1 MKFSTSSSALS
12 LLALAATT
20 FSPDSLMFASAKPLL
35 LSKEKENDNN
45 ESLENGSEST
55 TASGSSPQFETP
67 ADPSLNG
74 SLSLVGLDPRQQL
87 TKAEAKFLEET
98 LRDVFNM
105 FPQENGMDL
114 VTRSVSIQQ
123 DIVNVPNDVSDGGIN
138 NGKKR
143 SSDQETEDHTLTT
156 IKCISANDVSDG
168 GINNGKKRSLRS
180 GDRGP
185 HLNNDKMHFRDD
197 EMCEYKFGPLK
208 GEVIPGCKFDISY
221 YRDCY
226 CHNCDDDFQ
235 PNDTRHPSSAP
246 SVHPLRKFLNNLDD
260 DNPPNDT
267 RHPSAAPSSAPSWA
281 PTSSSLPSSAPV
293 SALTN
298 TGVQIS
304 RSPKQPSIYQIHMMN
319 KKFCKILKASGFP
332 HFKKVRKCQFSR
344 GSIFKNL
351 GGN

>member
-74 SLSLVGLDPRQQL
+74 SLSLVGLDPRHQL

-143 SSDQETEDHTLTT
+143 S
-156 IKCISANDVSDG
+156 
-168 GINNGKKRSLRS
+168 LRS

-208 GEVIPGCKFDISY
+208 GEVIPGCVFDISY

-267 RHPSAAPSSAPSWA
+267 RHPSASPSLAPSSV
-281 PTSSSLPSSAPV
+281 PTSSSLPSSAPI
-293 SALTN
+293 SAPTD
-298 TGVQIS
+298 TGVQIK
-304 RSPKQPSIYQIHMMN
+304 RSPKEYNIYKLQMMN
-319 KKFCKILKASGFP
+319 IKFCKMLKASGFLN
-332 HFKKVRKCQFSR
+332 FKNVRKCQFKK

>member
-74 SLSLVGLDPRQQL
+74 SLSLVGLDPRHQL

-123 DIVNVPNDVSDGGIN
+123 KIAAVPNNGDGG
-138 NGKKR
+138 
-143 SSDQETEDHTLTT
+143 
-156 IKCISANDVSDG
+156 
-168 GINNGKKRSLRS
+168 NGKKRSLRS
-180 GDRGP
+180 GDRGRV
-185 HLNNDKMHFRDD
+185 NNDKMHFRDD

-208 GEVIPGCKFDISY
+208 GEVIPGCVFDISY

-267 RHPSAAPSSAPSWA
+267 RHPSASPSLAPSSV

-293 SALTN
+293 SAPTG
-298 TGVQIS
+298 TGVQIKP
-304 RSPKQPSIYQIHMMN
+304 SPKEPSIYQINMMN
-319 KKFCKILKASGFP
+319 IKFCKMLKASGFP
-332 HFKKVRKCQFSR
+332 NFKKVRKCQFKR

-351 GGN
+351 LGGN

>member
-74 SLSLVGLDPRQQL
+74 SLSLVGLDPRHQL

-123 DIVNVPNDVSDGGIN
+123 DIVNVP
-138 NGKKR
+138 
-143 SSDQETEDHTLTT
+143 
-156 IKCISANDVSDG
+156 NDVSDG

>member
-1 MKFSTSSSALS
+1 LIIHRESKQLLQTIYFPIMKFSTSSSALS

-123 DIVNVPNDVSDGGIN
+123 DIVNVP
-138 NGKKR
+138 
-143 SSDQETEDHTLTT
+143 
-156 IKCISANDVSDG
+156 NDVSDG

>member
-1 MKFSTSSSALS
+1 MKFSTSSSTFS
-12 LLALAATT
+12 LLALVATT
-20 FSPDSLMFASAKPLL
+20 FSPDSLTFASAKPLL
-35 LSKEKENDNN
+35 LSEEKENNNNDNKSP
-45 ESLENGSEST
+45 EKGSDST
-55 TASGSSPQFETP
+55 TANGSSPRFEIP
-67 ADPSLNG
+67 ADPSHG
-74 SLSLVGLDPRQQL
+74 SLSLVGLDPRQRL
-87 TKAEAKFLEET
+87 TKAEAAFMEEA

-105 FPQENGMDL
+105 FPQENGIDL

-123 DIVNVPNDVSDGGIN
+123 DIANVLNDGSDGGN
-138 NGKKR
+138 
-143 SSDQETEDHTLTT
+143 
-156 IKCISANDVSDG
+156 
-168 GINNGKKRSLRS
+168 NNGKKRSLRS

-208 GEVIPGCKFDISY
+208 GEVIPGCVFDITF

-226 CHNCDDDFQ
+226 CHNCDDDYQ

-267 RHPSAAPSSAPSWA
+267 RHPSASPSLAPSSV

-293 SALTN
+293 SAPTD
-298 TGVQIS
+298 TGVQIE
-304 RSPKQPSIYQIHMMN
+304 RSPNEPSIYQIHMMN
-319 KKFCKILKASGFP
+319 KKFCNMLKASGFP
-332 HFKKVRKCQFSR
+332 NFQKIRKCQFKK